1 MRFAV
6 SAFWLGLWLSRASAL
21 KAVAGSP
28 CQTLCGNVLGST
40 SSDELVCKEEDY
52 DTSAEGGVFE
62 RCTTCQLASGYIDGD
77 ETDTQWALYN
87 LRYAVSYCLFGYPE
101 NEDVGSSPCLTS
113 TACEPLQRAV
123 TYNELE
129 PNGTAYGY
137 CSTWIHDQ
145 LPRCASCLRAG
156 SNHFLANFMT
166 VLQAGCEQMPINGT
180 RVSIDS
186 PPFIT
191 SVVNITDPT
200 PIATNIPNYYPGPLS
215 LDARVG
221 IAFGALLLILV
232 AVGFCIICNGRRK
245 RRTFLRS
252 YDEKV
257 KKAMAAWPTP
267 INTTRGE
274 YFESPSSQH
283 PFRGWDDTPQSQK
296 PLRDWDNS
304 PQSVSTEKFQTRYFS
319 PYSSQYNSPDTAVD
333 GRNMPWPADKP
344 QMRTAP
350 QEVGIALGGPEPSP
364 VWQQDTKGKAVGE
377 ESYELREVDGNY
389 GQHLAPAL
397 DVQPIHQP
405 ERPVYAQYN
414 PADYHD
420 SPQDDPR
427 KAYVW

>member
-1 MRFAV
+1 MRFAI

-21 KAVAGSP
+21 KAVDGSP

-62 RCTTCQLASGYIDGD
+62 RCTTCQLTSGYIDGD

-113 TACEPLQRAV
+113 
-123 TYNELE
+123 
-129 PNGTAYGY
+129 
-137 CSTWIHDQ
+137 
-145 LPRCASCLRAG
+145 
-156 SNHFLANFMT
+156 NHFFANFMT

-191 SVVNITDPT
+191 SAVNITDPT

-245 RRTFLRS
+245 RRTFLKS